1 LAAVEHIVHREA
13 QRTPRLTEEVLGM
26 TAGAL
31 RLDDLTESI
40 IGGAIAVHRAMGPG
54 LLESVYQKCMA
65 LELAAKGLQFE
76 QQKML
81 PGHYRGVEI
90 DCVFRADLIV
100 QKRVLLELKSV
111 ARLEPVHIAQILT
124 YLRVTGC
131 EVGLLINFNV
141 DLLKN
146 GIRRVRMFDRHP
158 TIIR

>member
-1 LAAVEHIVHREA
+1 M
-13 QRTPRLTEEVLGM
+13 M
-26 TAGAL
+26 TAGDL

-54 LLESVYQKCMA
+54 LLESVYQKCMT
-65 LELAAKGLQFE
+65 LELAARGLQFE

-90 DCVFRADLIV
+90 DCVYRADLIV
-100 QKRVLLELKSV
+100 EKRVLLELKSV
-111 ARLEPVHIAQILT
+111 AHLEPVHTAQIMT
-124 YLRVTGC
+124 YVRITGC

-158 TIIR
+158 VIIR